1 MSESS
6 SWFSNFGV
14 LSNISSSI
22 LQATSKVGN
31 AVQNAIHPQQANE
44 EQNAGINKNFTSI
57 ITDLSSTVVKSAQHL
72 KHVVEEN
79 SFLGNFS
86 KEQDKFL
93 IEKRTQLTREEDA
106 VPPWVGYQEEEE
118 MKNQILALSKEKRNF
133 LRDPPPG
140 ANYHFDMSAMYPI
153 AMATLEADENLK
165 QMRFDLVPKQV
176 KEEAFWKNYFYR
188 VSLIKQSTQLNALA
202 NENTTIE
209 LRIENNPPPIPIL
222 QPSESQD
229 NMSDMNQEFVSEDY
243 DASAVNIEEIR
254 REIEQLSSTKKI
266 PEELDESD
274 WDKALADELENVSAE
289 ELENVSADDL
299 EAQINQLLSSN
310 NK

>member
-31 AVQNAIHPQQANE
+31 AVQNAIHPQQPNE

-118 MKNQILALSKEKRNF
+118 MKNQILALSK
-133 LRDPPPG
+133 
-140 ANYHFDMSAMYPI
+140 
-153 AMATLEADENLK
+153 
-165 QMRFDLVPKQV
+165 V
-176 KEEAFWKNYFYR
+176 
-188 VSLIKQSTQLNALA
+188 
-202 NENTTIE
+202 
-209 LRIENNPPPIPIL
+209 
-222 QPSESQD
+222 
-229 NMSDMNQEFVSEDY
+229 
-243 DASAVNIEEIR
+243 
-254 REIEQLSSTKKI
+254 
-266 PEELDESD
+266 
-274 WDKALADELENVSAE
+274 
-289 ELENVSADDL
+289 
-299 EAQINQLLSSN
+299 
-310 NK
+310 